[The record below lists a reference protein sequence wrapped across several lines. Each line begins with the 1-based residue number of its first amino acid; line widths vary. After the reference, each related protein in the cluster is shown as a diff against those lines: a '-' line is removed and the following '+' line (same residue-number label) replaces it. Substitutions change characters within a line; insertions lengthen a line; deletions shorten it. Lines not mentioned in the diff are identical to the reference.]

1 MVSQG
6 SINRQVGNMFEE
18 DVLSSISGEC
28 MVAAQVNET
37 SGGHSTP
44 DIVCVEKGAEGRDV
58 TRLIESK
65 FDSYVKPPQRKELS
79 RIAENTPETT
89 RIQIAHLDKD
99 GDITLTDVGG
109 NEYEEVNENL
119 SRDFFSPK
127 PERQDK
133 LRPKYEA
140 RIENG

>member
-1 MVSQG
+1 MVSQQ
-6 SINRQVGNMFEE
+6 SINRQIGAMFEG
-18 DVLSSISGEC
+18 DVLDSISDSC
-28 MVAAQVNET
+28 MVAAQVSET

-44 DIVCVEKGAEGRDV
+44 DIVCVEKGSNGRDI

-65 FDSYVKPPQRKELS
+65 FDSYVKPSQRKELS
-79 RIAENTPETT
+79 RIAEDTPETT
-89 RIQIAHLDKD
+89 RIQVAHLDEQ

-127 PERQDK
+127 TERQAR
-133 LRPKYEA
+133 LRSKYEA
-140 RIENG
+140 QIENG